1 MAHTTRDDPFA
12 VPPGKWISSLM
23 TMEGPRWVPRPTR
36 PQQGGFIQ
44 PTLAA
49 SHLPGFSISKRN
61 PGSVGQFHKPPNK
74 FTVTLDDVLRPHR
87 QAPWKLKRAVH

>member
-1 MAHTTRDDPFA
+1 MRTMAAGASTTIRSPFR
-12 VPPGKWISSLM
+12 VERNSSLM

-49 SHLPGFSISKRN
+49 SHLLDFSIS
-61 PGSVGQFHKPPNK
+61 
-74 FTVTLDDVLRPHR
+74 
-87 QAPWKLKRAVH
+87 